1 MVELDLH
8 TWAPMSCLLY
18 RLEYVGPSD
27 DCTRRHGGIGQ
38 ALRAGDQVRGHVEP
52 SCCKGFTQPTEAS
65 DDLVEDQQ
73 DVVSRADVS
82 YTLQVSLWWGENA
95 GATRYRFDDL

>member
-8 TWAPMSCLLY
+8 AWAPMSCLLY
-18 RLEYVGPSD
+18 RLEYVGPGD
-27 DCTRRHGGIGQ
+27 DSARRHRGIGH
-38 ALRAGDQVRGHVEP
+38 ALRAGDQVWGHIE
-52 SCCKGFTQPTEAS
+52 SSGCEGCAQPTEAS

-82 YTLQVSLWWGENA
+82 YTLQVSLWWGENT
-95 GATRYRFDDL
+95 GAARYRLDDL